1 MRISF
6 LLILLLT
13 YFIAPAQVR
22 VIKLDKT
29 AIPKSITY
37 KGHVVD
43 AAKYSHNDGEHIIF
57 TTETG
62 ITNSKGIDNDGLREA
77 ALYAYDY
84 KLDDLKYTLTWK
96 LYDFVEPCGLD
107 IAAEYLPNTFAVTDI
122 DKDGVA
128 EIWLMYKT
136 TCTGDVSPAILK
148 IIMYQGNKKH
158 AMRGETKVKLPGETS
173 YGGKYTFDAAFK
185 AVPAA
190 FRTYAINL
198 WNKNVLQKWGK

>member
-1 MRISF
+1 MKLYILA
-6 LLILLLT
+6 LLSIVSLT
-13 YFIAPAQVR
+13 THAQVR
-22 VIKLDKT
+22 VVKLDKT

-37 KGHVVD
+37 KGHIVD
-43 AAKYSHNDGEHIIF
+43 AAKYSGNDGEHIIF

-62 ITNSKGIDNDGLREA
+62 ITNSKGINNDGLRET

-84 KLDDLKYTLTWK
+84 KLVDLKYTLTWK
-96 LYDFVEPCGLD
+96 LYDFVEPCGVD
-107 IAAEYLPNTFAVTDI
+107 VAAEYLPNTFAVTDI

-158 AMRGETKVKLPGETS
+158 AMRGETKVKLPGETP
-173 YGGKYTFDAAFK
+173 YGGRYTFDAAFK

-190 FRTYAINL
+190 FRNYAINL
-198 WNKNVLQKWGK
+198 WNKNGLQKWGK